1 MTDSGLAVLG
11 HRLGQNKL
19 PILRKGL
26 MMGLNA
32 CLPDDFRVED
42 GRYEPHDFMRA
53 AAEYA
58 YAVAPTE
65 TKPIAMPWSNNMA
78 ASCRTLLGFVP
89 ARHFNDAN
97 PDVVEA
103 IVSGAMRYF
112 RHIEMPVVQSTDTL
126 EAVQSL
132 ETENAQP
139 SEYHSYPLRDCAL
152 PPSPTSKPTTRMAAE
167 PTDGEVEDTSRPRS
181 EVIVIASSPDP
192 RNGVSSDRH
201 SPEPKFESSHDELD
215 ELHSPAHHEDKVVSS
230 DGPSAAD
237 AILSPSGRGAPVP
250 VEEDE
255 HLRRRLK
262 RRDEKRLKQNER
274 RKKRKQQEKSQR
286 RKEAALQQQEANAPG
301 DSMVNEQHAGEV
313 RALEAEMSTSQ
324 TYPNERYQSE
334 KTRDSETGPDN
345 LPPGP
350 ELTGGTEASNRL
362 HKPGKAPRQD
372 LQNAAEQVCTKTKA
386 VKNTTKIK
394 STKVRRHQDV
404 VFDISSDDDVGAVR
418 PAKKRKLDGGPQH
431 TLELPR
437 PPKLTSTVNS
447 NGPRVAAHAR
457 APKPTVPQPMLIND
471 VVTNPLHPDYQ
482 DPSSS
487 SSSSDESGEDLP
499 LLQAAESRQSAALV
513 QPRPLTLNAT
523 PIVRPLPLLETR
535 ANIDPAS
542 QAKTAKVFTVDVQEK
557 LAQRRANR
565 IKFLEQV
572 LEEAGVDEDQLDQI
586 EQRLKMKD
594 SLKNAFDAVVKRRP
608 WMRR

>member
-230 DGPSAAD
+230 DRPSAAD

-334 KTRDSETGPDN
+334 KTRERPVRTICLRGPSSQGARRLRTGFTSLEKHQDK
-345 LPPGP
+345 
-350 ELTGGTEASNRL
+350 TCRTRQSKCVQSQRQS
-362 HKPGKAPRQD
+362 KTQRRSRAPR
-372 LQNAAEQVCTKTKA
+372 
-386 VKNTTKIK
+386 
-394 STKVRRHQDV
+394 SG
-404 VFDISSDDDVGAVR
+404 DIRMSFSI
-418 PAKKRKLDGGPQH
+418 
-431 TLELPR
+431 
-437 PPKLTSTVNS
+437 S
-447 NGPRVAAHAR
+447 
-457 APKPTVPQPMLIND
+457 
-471 VVTNPLHPDYQ
+471 
-482 DPSSS
+482 
-487 SSSSDESGEDLP
+487 
-499 LLQAAESRQSAALV
+499 
-513 QPRPLTLNAT
+513 PLTMMSE
-523 PIVRPLPLLETR
+523 R
-535 ANIDPAS
+535 
-542 QAKTAKVFTVDVQEK
+542 F
-557 LAQRRANR
+557 
-565 IKFLEQV
+565 
-572 LEEAGVDEDQLDQI
+572 GQLRS
-586 EQRLKMKD
+586 E
-594 SLKNAFDAVVKRRP
+594 S
-608 WMRR
+608 